1 MKKIFWGLLFLLV
14 KINLGNLCIT
24 PPWVGYLL
32 IWCGLGEVP
41 ESETFRR
48 TGKVAAVAVVFTG
61 LEWLKNLLGVSIGDP
76 YIGEPLVGLVMMA
89 TGLAFQLI
97 VTYQIAEGVRE
108 IEEAR
113 GQDLKSGRLSK
124 GWQVMAGGCI
134 AALALLPV
142 FPLNT
147 VGLLATFGAEI
158 YYAVQFYQA
167 ARIYGEA
174 VSE

>member
-14 KINLGNLCIT
+14 EIKLGRLPIT
-24 PPWVGYLL
+24 PLVGYLL

-48 TGKVAAVAVVFTG
+48 TGKVVAAAATVAGFVC
-61 LEWLKNLLGVSIGDP
+61 LKNLVGALYGDP
-76 YIGEPLVGLVMMA
+76 IGGFLDLALGIAGLV
-89 TGLAFQLI
+89 FRLI
-97 VTYQIAEGVRE
+97 VTYQLAEGVRE

-113 GQDLKSGRLSK
+113 SQDLKSGRLSK

-147 VGLLATFGAEI
+147 VGLLVAFGAKI